1 MKRLVFLVVCIV
13 LAGCSVAP
21 MSTATPTVT
30 VTITPTSTSTLTPT
44 FTSTVTP
51 TATHTVT
58 PTPTSTLKSFPASYE
73 DFEKEIWENCVIP
86 PQEAVNEIENS
97 VLNDPKY
104 QKLYQYYQTEYN
116 MTLEDVKK
124 AFKWNTM
131 FREMGFRLAN
141 QTTEEE
147 TFIIGVDPYS
157 TITSDN
163 WYCEGVILFPP
174 GPIGKSPEEYYEELL
189 PLTYKDWWG
198 KWEYPITLS
207 YWSKDG
213 LIVYKYQPATMPTST
228 IPAP

>member
-30 VTITPTSTSTLTPT
+30 ITITPTSTSTLTPT

-58 PTPTSTLKSFPASYE
+58 PTPTSTLKSFPTSYE
-73 DFEKEIWENCVIP
+73 DFEKEVRENCVIP
-86 PQEAVNEIENS
+86 PQDIVNEIENS

-124 AFKWNTM
+124 AFKW
-131 FREMGFRLAN
+131 
-141 QTTEEE
+141 
-147 TFIIGVDPYS
+147 
-157 TITSDN
+157 
-163 WYCEGVILFPP
+163 
-174 GPIGKSPEEYYEELL
+174 
-189 PLTYKDWWG
+189 
-198 KWEYPITLS
+198 
-207 YWSKDG
+207 
-213 LIVYKYQPATMPTST
+213 
-228 IPAP
+228 